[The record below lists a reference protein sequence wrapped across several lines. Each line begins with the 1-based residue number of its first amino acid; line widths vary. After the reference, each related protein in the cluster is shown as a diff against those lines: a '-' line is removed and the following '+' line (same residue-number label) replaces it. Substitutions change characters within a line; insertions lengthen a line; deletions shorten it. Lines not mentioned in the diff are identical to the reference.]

1 MANKK
6 KSYSGRS
13 GAATMKGYGTVNTT
27 GSSSTRVRSGAKSQ
41 KEYISLSRT
50 SSGNNKLYGMSRS
63 FLDKRNK

>member
-1 MANKK
+1 MANKNK
-6 KSYSGRS
+6 QYSGRS
-13 GAATMKGYGTVNTT
+13 GKTTMKGYGTVNTT
-27 GSSSTRVRSGAKSQ
+27 GSSSVRVRSGAKSQ